1 MFAKTTKISNFT
13 NVDADEIGSHK
24 LNVIILFVTRTWEY
38 GQWKYLDKKMLLDT
52 TNKDECP
59 NL

>member
-13 NVDADEIGSHK
+13 NVDVDEMGSHK

-52 TNKDECP
+52 SKQR
-59 NL
+59 